1 MTPIAHRPSRSNTLR
16 IAVAALLAT
25 AAVAITGAGPVGAV
39 PAGATS
45 PAVVHTVL
53 VPIGGDYSAASLR
66 DFSAVA
72 AAHASGPTLDLL
84 VVPSA
89 YGHEPTLHAN
99 VTLAL
104 QRTNQ
109 VRAACLAILP
119 RFPSLS
125 SCDVSLVRLFL
136 RPRSYQRRF
145 IAPFENLHLDGV
157 YFLGGIQSIAMHV
170 LGGTPAEAAEADAA
184 ARGVV
189 FGGTSAGDAVLSHTM
204 IEGFAH
210 GYRQDTELQRN
221 AVLIDW
227 ADASDPQQ
235 RGLSFGSDRA
245 IFDEHY
251 YERGRFGRLLNIV
264 AQSADHFGRAGR
276 LGVGVDFRT
285 GAVQTDDETVR
296 TFGKVS
302 ATVIDLRT
310 GGGTH
315 AWEGPDQTL
324 SARGV
329 LTDLIAPGHGVEY
342 DLKYRVAVAAGIEV
356 PFDPPGPWPSGLL
369 ESPGVGPLILG
380 GDVTG
385 DPSGQAMRA
394 FVARAQA
401 SGGQD
406 IVAVFAAYTTRH
418 AEDRAETAYSDAL
431 RASGWT
437 GDIHTVALGRDP
449 LPTLSGNEAG
459 VLLVGGDQS
468 LLSGPIGDAGFVD
481 FAHAAVE
488 SGAPVMT
495 DGAMTAAMGADYVA
509 NPDPT
514 PSDVE
519 EQGEADFRTGY
530 NQIEPGLAII
540 PRADFEPR
548 LTIDYRWGRLYG
560 LSHADPSAIVFGVC
574 QRAAIVL
581 EPGADPTVVGDRSV
595 VSLDGRAATYL
606 NGSNGALSALNVLLN
621 VFAPGDAVSG

>member
-1 MTPIAHRPSRSNTLR
+1 MTSNARRPPRSSTFR
-16 IAVAALLAT
+16 AAVAALLAT
-25 AAVAITGAGPVGAV
+25 AAVALAGGA
-39 PAGATS
+39 PAGAAPS
-45 PAVVHTVL
+45 PPSAVHQAL

-66 DFSAVA
+66 NFSAVA
-72 AAHASGPTLDLL
+72 AARASGPTLNLL
-84 VVPSA
+84 VVPAA

-109 VRAACLAILP
+109 VRTACQAILP
-119 RFPSLS
+119 RFPALS

-136 RPRSYQRRF
+136 RHRSFQRRDV
-145 IAPFENLHLDGV
+145 APFENPELDGV

-170 LGGTPAEAAEADAA
+170 LGGTPAEAAMADAH

-204 IEGFAH
+204 IESFAH
-210 GYRQDTELQRN
+210 GYGQDTELQRS

-227 ADASDPQQ
+227 ADAPDPQQ

-251 YERGRFGRLLNIV
+251 YQRGRFGRLLNIV
-264 AQSADHFGRAGR
+264 AQSADHFGGAGR

-285 GAVQTDDETVR
+285 GAVQTDDATVR
-296 TFGKVS
+296 TFGKTS
-302 ATVIDLRT
+302 ATVIDLKT
-310 GGGTH
+310 AHGSH
-315 AWEGPDQTL
+315 AWVGPDQTL

-329 LTDLIAPGHGVEY
+329 LTDLIAPGHGVGY
-342 DLKYRVAVAAGIEV
+342 DLRDRVALAAGMQV
-356 PFDPPGPWPSGLL
+356 PFDPPGPWPTGLL
-369 ESPGVGPLILG
+369 ESPGLGALVLG
-380 GDVTG
+380 GDVSG
-385 DPSGQAMRA
+385 DPSGEAMRA
-394 FVARAQA
+394 FVSRAQA
-401 SGGQD
+401 THGRD
-406 IVAVFAAYTTRH
+406 VVAVFAAYTTRH
-418 AEDRAETAYSDAL
+418 AEGRAETAYRDAL

-437 GDIHTVALGRDP
+437 GDIHTVAFGRDP
-449 LPTLSGNEAG
+449 LPTPTGNEAG
-459 VLLVGGDQS
+459 IVLVGGDQS
-468 LLSGPIGDAGFVD
+468 LLSGPIGDAGFDD
-481 FAHAAVE
+481 FVHAAVE

-495 DGAMTAAMGADYVA
+495 DGAMTAAVGADYVA

-514 PSDVE
+514 LSTVE

-530 NQIEPGLAII
+530 NQVEPGLALI

-560 LSHADPSAIVFGVC
+560 LSHADPSAIVFGVS

-581 EPGADPTVVGDRSV
+581 EPGDDPTVVGDRPV
-595 VSLDGRAATYL
+595 VSLDGRTATYL
-606 NGSNGALSALNVLLN
+606 NGTNGALSALNVLLN
-621 VFAPGDAVSG
+621 VFAPGDTLGP